1 MEFANE
7 GFSSE
12 EDAEEAM
19 SFTCRTEL
27 VSDMSNVLSSL
38 LSSNVKDD
46 RPCLIEATSQS
57 LNFVVTGRAKSTQA
71 RASLSKDLF
80 DDYQIESDGS
90 PIRLALHLSKLIDCL
105 LLFGASDTTTAT
117 ISFSTIDS
125 IFRVTLED
133 SGIHTTCNLTSL
145 CTDEDEEEKSN
156 FFAAF
161 SESEEEWSMLIK
173 SDPLKEAM
181 QELLDV
187 SGANSVR
194 MELKRQGVNLSTMGV
209 GECMC
214 EIDIPRQSDAF
225 LSYVR
230 SGEGTGTVV
239 WTYSLSSIHL
249 GMKALGVAKETYI
262 RINVEGM
269 ICIQHQVT
277 TKDGRDNFIDIC
289 SSADEVLGVDA
300 AEAGRYEHDDEAEE
314 NCP

>member
-1 MEFANE
+1 MEFADE
-7 GFSSE
+7 GYSSE
-12 EDAEEAM
+12 EDFVEAM

-38 LSSNVKDD
+38 LSPNEKDD
-46 RPCLIEATSQS
+46 RPCTIEATSHS

-71 RASLSKDLF
+71 RASLGKDLF

-90 PIRLALHLSKLIDCL
+90 PIRLVLHLSKLIDCL
-105 LLFGASDTTTAT
+105 LLFGSSDTITAT
-117 ISFSTIDS
+117 ISFNTVDS

-145 CTDEDEEEKSN
+145 CVDEDDSRQTN

-161 SESEEEWSMLIK
+161 RESEEEWSILVK
-173 SDPLKEAM
+173 SEPLKEAM

-187 SGANSVR
+187 SGAGSVR
-194 MELKRQGVNLSTMGV
+194 MELKRNGVNLSTMGV

-214 EIDIPRQSDAF
+214 EIDIPRTSAAF
-225 LSYVR
+225 LSFVR
-230 SGEGTGTVV
+230 SGDGQGTVV

-262 RINVEGM
+262 RINMEGM

-277 TKDGRDNFIDIC
+277 TKDGRESFIDIC
-289 SSADEVLGVDA
+289 SCADEVLDGGADPDQYA
-300 AEAGRYEHDDEAEE
+300 RDE
-314 NCP
+314 